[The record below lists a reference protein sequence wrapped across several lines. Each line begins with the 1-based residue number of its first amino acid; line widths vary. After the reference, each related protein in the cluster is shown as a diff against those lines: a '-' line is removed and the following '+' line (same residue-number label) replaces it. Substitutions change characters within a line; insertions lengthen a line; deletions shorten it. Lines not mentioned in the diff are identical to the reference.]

1 MVQFNTTD
9 NRLSSIEKIKKVFTS
24 DLMKKHTGKGHTSD
38 VPIFVLGMPRS
49 GTTLTEQIIASHP
62 KVFGAGELRNLSD
75 LANQGAE
82 TGQPLFPH
90 GITKLDAID
99 FQRYGKKYLNEI
111 RLLDETSSKITDKMP
126 ANFNYVGL
134 IHLILPKAKIIHVQR
149 HPLDTC
155 LSCYTRQFAVGQ
167 SFL

>member
-1 MVQFNTTD
+1 
-9 NRLSSIEKIKKVFTS
+9 
-24 DLMKKHTGKGHTSD
+24 
-38 VPIFVLGMPRS
+38 MPRS

-167 SFL
+167 SFSYDLKELGMYYGSYLDIMEHWNNVLPSGSIYNIQYENR